1 MTDAKSASIT
11 TLIAIPAAIT
21 LCVTI
26 LRLIGELQGWS
37 PLFFNRA
44 AGGGAAVMGISWL
57 PIIFGPYFAVKLAR
71 AGEGPSST
79 GKSIGFACL
88 GLVVYFL
95 AGLWFSSTFSHP
107 TYLTLLPILLMLVTA
122 FIPGIGWRS
131 LGNTLLAYAFAARI
145 PVVIVMFFAMQGNGG
160 QGWGTHYDAVAPM
173 FAHAS
178 FAKKFLYEALLP
190 QMTMW
195 IGWTVV
201 VGSVVGA
208 VVAAFARRGREA
220 APAAA

>member
-131 LGNTLLAYAFAARI
+131 LGNTLLAYALAARI

>member
-26 LRLIGELQGWS
+26 LRLIGELEGWS

-71 AGEGPSST
+71 ASEGPSST

-107 TYLTLLPILLMLVTA
+107 SYLTLLPILLMLVTA
-122 FIPGIGWRS
+122 FVPGIGWRS

-178 FAKKFLYEALLP
+178 FVKKFFYEALLP

-201 VGSVVGA
+201 VGSVVGT